1 MTKSEVDMAYICS
14 FHFLNTIWPRSL
26 SYYEINLVEGYPG
39 TVGWLVGRLVGWT
52 HIWEET
58 D

>member
-1 MTKSEVDMAYICS
+1 MTKSEVDMTYICS

-26 SYYEINLVEGYPG
+26 SYYEINLVEGVRG
-39 TVGWLVGRLVGWT
+39 TRVQLVGWLVGWT